1 VIRVTLNLHDIKGTP
16 DDIDMIETTIM
27 PLMARKKL
35 KMSNILND
43 YEIEKVKSLV
53 KSEDAS

>member
-1 VIRVTLNLHDIKGTP
+1 
-16 DDIDMIETTIM
+16 
-27 PLMARKKL
+27 MARKKL